1 MQPVTMYEAKDGKQF
16 RAEAQCLEYEQQRQ
30 KLVTQLEVIY
40 IENHPD
46 HRASG
51 MSATALIYWG
61 FRMGLLTEQEKNDAM
76 GFARED

>member
-1 MQPVTMYEAKDGKQF
+1 MEKRKDSEVKQVL
-16 RAEAQCLEYEQQRQ
+16 A
-30 KLVTQLEVIY
+30 TQLELIF

-61 FRMGLLTEQEKNDAM
+61 VRMGLILQQEADDAM
-76 GFARED
+76 GFAQGD